1 MKIQRWCIGDRT
13 PFVAIDAD
21 ERPLEL
27 FDNFD
32 ALISR
37 NGRKDPAALVVAVEG
52 KTGVLAPTEPSKIV
66 CIGRNYGLHAKEL
79 GNPLPEQP
87 LLFLKP
93 NTAVI
98 ADGQTIELPERSNEV
113 HFEGELAVVIA
124 KKAKNLTLDEAP
136 SAILGFTMMNDVTAR
151 DIQRSEGKFTHGK
164 GYDTFAPLGPTIVTD
179 LDPEALVLKTT
190 VNNEV
195 KQSSG
200 CHDMIFKVPQL
211 IVFITSIMTLLP
223 GDVIST
229 GTPAGVGP
237 IVDGDLVRVSITEI
251 GTLTNPVRNA

>member
-1 MKIQRWCIGDRT
+1 MKIQRWCVGNRS
-13 PFVAIDAD
+13 PFVAIDAN

-27 FDNFD
+27 FDDFD
-32 ALISR
+32 ALVSR
-37 NGRKDPAALVVAVEG
+37 KGRKDPALLRAATET

-87 LLFLKP
+87 LIFLKP
-93 NTAVI
+93 NTAII
-98 ADGQTIELPERSNEV
+98 ADGQTIELPARSNEV

-124 KKAKNLTLDEAP
+124 KKSKNLSLNEAAA
-136 SAILGFTMMNDVTAR
+136 AILGFTLMNDVTAR

-164 GYDTFAPLGPTIVTD
+164 GYDTFAPLGPTIATD
-179 LDPEALVLKTT
+179 LDPEELAIKTT

-195 KQSSG
+195 RQSSG
-200 CHDMIFKVPQL
+200 CHDMIFKIPEL

-237 IVDGDLVRVSITEI
+237 IVDGDIVQVTIAEI
-251 GTLTNPVRNA
+251 GTLANPVRNA